1 MPVLKKRQARGPAG
15 SAGLVRYFDVDE
27 GGPKMNPKVIVGVVV
42 ALIVV
47 EVMVSVIL
55 F

>member
-1 MPVLKKRQARGPAG
+1 MPVIKRRRTQGPAG

-27 GGPKMNPKVIVGVVV
+27 GGPKMDPKVVVGVVV

-47 EVMVSVIL
+47 EVMVSVIM

>member
-1 MPVLKKRQARGPAG
+1 MPVLKRRQSRSPAG

-27 GGPKMNPKVIVGVVV
+27 GGPKMDPKVIVGVVV
-42 ALIVV
+42 ALIVI